1 MKADDLQRN
10 LFGGYCALV
19 VLGITAVAVSWYD
32 YGEDEGEH
40 RTMKVFSDAIENGE
54 FVIGPMFNRYNP
66 NADPEYVNTLNK
78 LKAEAELK
86 AAMLDQNV
94 SMEECVS
101 KARVLM
107 DCDKAVRL
115 VKEKIAAE
123 NKENAKEEA

>member
-1 MKADDLQRN
+1 MKSDDLQRN

-19 VLGITAVAVSWYD
+19 ILGITAVAVSWYD
-32 YGEDEGEH
+32 YGEDEGEL

-54 FVIGPMFNRYNP
+54 FVIGPMFSRYNP

-115 VKEKIAAE
+115 VKEKIEAE